1 MSGKD
6 SWSLFSFQHMIHYSR
21 VTRQQYYVQNKGS
34 KREIRTCSKGVSKCI
49 YSPDWIWEERCI
61 GIVGE
66 ALEQQVVTLVS
77 PPRPHTLHLHHYLV
91 LILLHNK
98 CKHSEDKRPV
108 THAVEA
114 LCPSLSPQPIM
125 KTAGGFKRQTP
136 ASRKQSFKGQTITTS
151 LRQNPKHLLTHMT
164 RCQWSFSTKTREPW
178 HYVHGG
184 SYNLIFTFNSYNWV
198 LGQLILLS

>member
-1 MSGKD
+1 MYRTKDPREKSVHVRKVFLSVFTPQTEFGRNVVLGSLGKQQN
-6 SWSLFSFQHMIHYSR
+6 SRLSPSF
-21 VTRQQYYVQNKGS
+21 
-34 KREIRTCSKGVSKCI
+34 
-49 YSPDWIWEERCI
+49 
-61 GIVGE
+61 
-66 ALEQQVVTLVS
+66 
-77 PPRPHTLHLHHYLV
+77 PPLHPHTLHLHHYLV

-125 KTAGGFKRQTP
+125 KTAGCFKRQTP

-151 LRQNPKHLLTHMT
+151 LRQNSQHLLMHMT
-164 RCQWSFSTKTREPW
+164 RCQWQFSTKTREPW

-184 SYNLIFTFNSYNWV
+184 SYNLIFTSNSYNWV